1 MLPVEGL
8 GEAVGKLKQ
17 VYELL
22 GVEAA
27 LAGAPV
33 HEVAEVQ
40 AAHVAE
46 HAVPRRADAED
57 LAALRHLLKRGVDVV
72 IIPAGLGADDGGR
85 AGEGAHGEGAGYLIE
100 LAVLA
105 DGVEEGLHDAR
116 TAAELLIRLYV
127 GPQVLEKALVPE
139 DVHRQGAR
147 HQNIRH
153 GAGAYLRYELREAGG
168 VVVVGV
174 ELGIV
179 AHLDAVIAALAVE
192 VEYLALDAVVEVYAG
207 EGEGGLLRHLVI
219 GGLLEGDEIGDCAV
233 AAGGVLAAQ
242 ADDVAVFGQAGGAYV
257 VAVNVAV
264 YPGDE
269 LLLGVGGEGV
279 AVEALALVVAE
290 VIAAAG
296 DPGAVGLAGQL
307 GYGLVKAERGDVHG
321 AQAEGGVLGVV
332 GQGADAAVSRGD
344 DVRDAGGLV
353 REVDLAQLAAVGADD
368 HYGAVHH
375 HVDVAVPVHG
385 EVGDV
390 EILVL
395 LRKHGGQVDLLA
407 LSAGGVE
414 GAQVVGLDV
423 GVLHV
428 AAGHGLD
435 NGYVHGGQGVGRC
448 GGLALAGALRAVP
461 FRRSVAAGG
470 DGIADVLYKGE
481 AAAGQRAHAGDPAA
495 AVLGVLGRLYGAV
508 ALKGLEVCA
517 VQRNAVYGGDPAVIG
532 VLLHDGL
539 AVLVEDGVA
548 VVVIGRYLLHD
559 GVAFHVGEEVYAPVG
574 EHGVAHAAEV
584 AAELR
589 VVGDIGVFRGRGIG
603 RTASAAGREQ
613 AQRHY
618 KRQDDAESL
627 FQLHHVVLQ

>member
-1 MLPVEGL
+1 MDSWFSHAGVALEHHVVAKGGAVVAVVVEARQIHADEQLFAGLDTIDVVGLGGPLIVLPVEGL

-168 VVVVGV
+168 VVVIGV

-192 VEYLALDAVVEVYAG
+192 VEYLALDAVVEVDAG

-219 GGLLEGDEIGDCAV
+219 GGLLEGDEIGDH
-233 AAGGVLAAQ
+233 
-242 ADDVAVFGQAGGAYV
+242 F
-257 VAVNVAV
+257 
-264 YPGDE
+264 
-269 LLLGVGGEGV
+269 
-279 AVEALALVVAE
+279 
-290 VIAAAG
+290 
-296 DPGAVGLAGQL
+296 
-307 GYGLVKAERGDVHG
+307 
-321 AQAEGGVLGVV
+321 
-332 GQGADAAVSRGD
+332 
-344 DVRDAGGLV
+344 
-353 REVDLAQLAAVGADD
+353 
-368 HYGAVHH
+368 
-375 HVDVAVPVHG
+375 
-385 EVGDV
+385 
-390 EILVL
+390 
-395 LRKHGGQVDLLA
+395 
-407 LSAGGVE
+407 
-414 GAQVVGLDV
+414 
-423 GVLHV
+423 
-428 AAGHGLD
+428 
-435 NGYVHGGQGVGRC
+435 
-448 GGLALAGALRAVP
+448 
-461 FRRSVAAGG
+461 
-470 DGIADVLYKGE
+470 
-481 AAAGQRAHAGDPAA
+481 
-495 AVLGVLGRLYGAV
+495 
-508 ALKGLEVCA
+508 
-517 VQRNAVYGGDPAVIG
+517 
-532 VLLHDGL
+532 
-539 AVLVEDGVA
+539 
-548 VVVIGRYLLHD
+548 
-559 GVAFHVGEEVYAPVG
+559 
-574 EHGVAHAAEV
+574 
-584 AAELR
+584 
-589 VVGDIGVFRGRGIG
+589 
-603 RTASAAGREQ
+603 
-613 AQRHY
+613 
-618 KRQDDAESL
+618 
-627 FQLHHVVLQ
+627 